1 MNGLVR
7 PTVVFCWAATLA
19 LLTTSAV
26 SAATADT
33 LRVIGER
40 VNLRAGPSDEA
51 TVRSQLR
58 GRDLTS
64 KGAGHGRCQSI
75 TARADRRPA

>member
-7 PTVVFCWAATLA
+7 SAVVFGWAATLA

-26 SAATADT
+26 SAATGDT

-40 VNLRAGPSDEA
+40 VNCAPARR
-51 TVRSQLR
+51 TRRRS
-58 GRDLTS
+58 
-64 KGAGHGRCQSI
+64 
-75 TARADRRPA
+75 ARR